1 MIMTNG
7 MFNLENPTWVYKPG
21 FDFSTCE
28 ILLIEEHYL
37 SLVWNPINTK
47 LFMFNVKSRNQ
58 TAGLANRGWV
68 SLSWLCD

>member
-28 ILLIEEHYL
+28 ILLVEEHYL
-37 SLVWNPINTK
+37 SLVENPINTK
-47 LFMFNVKSRNQ
+47 LFYVYCKI
-58 TAGLANRGWV
+58 
-68 SLSWLCD
+68 